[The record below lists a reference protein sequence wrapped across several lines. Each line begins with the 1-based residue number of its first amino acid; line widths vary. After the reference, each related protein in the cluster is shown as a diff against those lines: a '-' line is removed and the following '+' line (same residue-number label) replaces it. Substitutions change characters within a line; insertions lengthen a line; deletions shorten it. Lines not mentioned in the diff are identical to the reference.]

1 MQHIYKKYEYFVTK
15 IQIVGKV
22 LIKSENSIKRSEP
35 NFLSIQD
42 GLNFLGGG
50 GEKIKLVFP
59 KKSCK
64 LNDCLS
70 SMDQFW

>member
-35 NFLSIQD
+35 NFFYLS
-42 GLNFLGGG
+42 
-50 GEKIKLVFP
+50 KIA
-59 KKSCK
+59 
-64 LNDCLS
+64 
-70 SMDQFW
+70 